1 MTTAIAAPPADVVDR
16 GRTTVVWA
24 VSLFAA
30 SVLLQR
36 FSLPGGVIPLLLPLT
51 YGWMV
56 WGWRRGVVELDRRR
70 SRMLIV
76 AAALTAGVALAQGV
90 LVIGPDIS
98 LLSWGFLFGI
108 WALAAVRMVDRS
120 RDVVVRVMRGCVS
133 VGRWLSV
140 GCLVMMGAQFA
151 GLPYSDYLASVVPRT
166 LLVQGYV
173 ITYPLSYT
181 SPIYRANA
189 WIGLEPS
196 IVSLQLGVCFLLAV
210 LLRMRIR
217 TLLLLGAGIAATL
230 SGSGVFVIVI
240 GIVVLLISRY
250 RRHLR
255 GYFAA
260 SAVGV
265 ALVLLTPF
273 GQQMASRITEL
284 SKSGSSASL
293 RSIDPY
299 AYLWARWTSDTLTA
313 VLGHGAGSSQK
324 IITDSGIPGLLVPS
338 PIKVFFDYGLIAGVA
353 LALYL
358 LFCYVGGP
366 SRAVAVALLASSWV
380 LQPGTTTF
388 VLVLPTLLFV
398 TWWAPRASPML
409 ELDPLRT
416 REGLE

>member
-1 MTTAIAAPPADVVDR
+1 MLKFRNMLLLVATLALSGSAWAQTKIRLAHELPVTHYGHVYIDRWAKLVKERSNGSIEVQVFPSGQLYKDADAIQALNNGSLDMQL
-16 GRTTVVWA
+16 A
-24 VSLFAA
+24 VA
-30 SVLLQR
+30 SYLSV
-36 FSLPGGVIPLLLPLT
+36 VIPA
-51 YGWMV
+51 M
-56 WGWRRGVVELDRRR
+56 R
-70 SRMLIV
+70 I
-76 AAALTAGVALAQGV
+76 
-90 LVIGPDIS
+90 
-98 LLSWGFLFGI
+98 
-108 WALAAVRMVDRS
+108 VDRS